1 MVGRSRAVSEEPREQ
16 CSERG
21 GLLGG
26 MTKGGFVEEM
36 AFEWALSLPCAGPGS
51 LLFIARGLREPFQR
65 PTGGDR
71 PVYRAG
77 SAT

>member
-1 MVGRSRAVSEEPREQ
+1 
-16 CSERG
+16 
-21 GLLGG
+21 